1 MTMLQSDRRRDPYP
15 FTWEIPVGILTGWL
29 LLAGLGIQLARTLA
43 NWTAGAGWIWP
54 TGKALYS
61 SLPAVLAGNPQTGL
75 ILHPATASRA
85 ALYGWI
91 ITIQLLLAVAT
102 ILAAFWMYRRWGAG
116 RMKGMASGAEA
127 EAVLG
132 VTRLRRNS
140 AVIRPDLQ
148 EAHTKQRRQR

>member
-29 LLAGLGIQLARTLA
+29 LLAGLGVQLARTLA
-43 NWTAGAGWIWP
+43 NWAAGAGWIWP
-54 TGKALYS
+54 TGRALSS
-61 SLPAVLAGNPQTGL
+61 SLPAVLAGNPQAGL
-75 ILHPATASRA
+75 ILHSTPASRA

-91 ITIQLLLAVAT
+91 ITTQLLLAAAT
-102 ILAAFWMYRRWGAG
+102 ILAALWMHHRWGAG

-148 EAHTKQRRQR
+148 EAHTKQGRQR

>member
-1 MTMLQSDRRRDPYP
+1 MAMLQSDRRRDPYP
-15 FTWEIPVGILTGWL
+15 FTWEIPVGLLTGWL
-29 LLAGLGIQLARTLA
+29 LLAGLGVQFARSLA
-43 NWTAGAGWIWP
+43 NWAAGAGWVWP

-61 SLPAVLAGNPQTGL
+61 SLPAVLEGHPQAGV
-75 ILHPATASRA
+75 ILHSPPASQAV
-85 ALYGWI
+85 LYGWI
-91 ITIQLLLAVAT
+91 ITAQLLLAAAT
-102 ILAAFWMYRRWGAG
+102 ILAALCIHRRWGAG

-148 EAHTKQRRQR
+148 EMHTKQGRPR

>member
-61 SLPAVLAGNPQTGL
+61 SCL
-75 ILHPATASRA
+75 
-85 ALYGWI
+85 LY
-91 ITIQLLLAVAT
+91 TSPSP
-102 ILAAFWMYRRWGAG
+102 R
-116 RMKGMASGAEA
+116 
-127 EAVLG
+127 
-132 VTRLRRNS
+132 
-140 AVIRPDLQ
+140 D
-148 EAHTKQRRQR
+148 